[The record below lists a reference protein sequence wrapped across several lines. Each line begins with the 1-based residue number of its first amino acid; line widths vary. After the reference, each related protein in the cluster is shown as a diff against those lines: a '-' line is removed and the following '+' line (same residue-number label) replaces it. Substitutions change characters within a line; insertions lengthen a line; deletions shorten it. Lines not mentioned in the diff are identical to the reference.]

1 MAARETPEQIARTRT
16 VTADAVLGGSVD
28 LRVYPYRLLT
38 VLSHRGLGGDQV
50 TQAVAA
56 AEVLERFGWELITIS
71 EFASSRMVYAI
82 MRRR

>member
-1 MAARETPEQIARTRT
+1 MASRETPEQIARTRT
-16 VTADAVLGGSVD
+16 VTADAVLGGVD

-38 VLSHRGLGGDQV
+38 VLSHRGVGGDQV

-56 AEVLERFGWELITIS
+56 AEVLERLGWELITVS

>member
-1 MAARETPEQIARTRT
+1 MATRETLEQIARTRT

-28 LRVYPYRLLT
+28 LGVYPYRLLT
-38 VLSHRGLGGDQV
+38 VLSHRGVGGDQV

-56 AEVLERFGWELITIS
+56 AEVLDRFGWELSTVS
-71 EFASSRMVYAI
+71 EVASSRMVYAV

>member
-1 MAARETPEQIARTRT
+1 MASRETPEQIARTRT
-16 VTADAVLGGSVD
+16 VTTDAVLGGSVD

-38 VLSHRGLGGDQV
+38 VLSHRGVGGDQV